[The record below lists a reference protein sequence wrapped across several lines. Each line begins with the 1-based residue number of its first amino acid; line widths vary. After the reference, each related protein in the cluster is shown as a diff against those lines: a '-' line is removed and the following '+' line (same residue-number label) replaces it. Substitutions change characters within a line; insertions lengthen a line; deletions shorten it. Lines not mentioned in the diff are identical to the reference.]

1 MVRKLPERKWHLNQ
15 TLKKMDRILMDGEGK
30 REGEDIVG
38 REGHSG
44 RKVQS
49 AFRGAAS
56 GLVNNCVQRNWT
68 TVDRTV

>member
-1 MVRKLPERKWHLNQ
+1 MTLIQKLEHLISTRKDKR
-15 TLKKMDRILMDGEGK
+15 EGK
-30 REGEDIVG
+30 REGEDVVG